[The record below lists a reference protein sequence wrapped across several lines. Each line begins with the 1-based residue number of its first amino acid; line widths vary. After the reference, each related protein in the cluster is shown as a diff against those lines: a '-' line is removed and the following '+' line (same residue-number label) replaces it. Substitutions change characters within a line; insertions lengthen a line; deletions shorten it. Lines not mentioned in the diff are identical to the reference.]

1 VIAVVRHVFAILV
14 LPGTVLILIPVW
26 IARTRTIAVTMP
38 GSSLGWVAWLGGF
51 LLLLAGGVLFI
62 GSLRR
67 FGIEGRGTLAPWDP
81 PRALVVQGPYAYVRH
96 PMISGVIL
104 LLLAE
109 AAFLRSMPHLQW
121 AGLFF
126 LINAVYIPLLEEPML
141 RTRFGGAYDVYR
153 KHVPR
158 LIPRL
163 HPWTGDDSSTSP
175 TISAAVR
182 ITQGSSDD

>member
-1 VIAVVRHVFAILV
+1 MIAVVRHVFAILV

-81 PRALVVQGPYAYVRH
+81 PRALVVQGPYSYVRN

-109 AAFLRSMPHLQW
+109 AAFLRSAPHLGW
-121 AGLFF
+121 AGLFS
-126 LINAVYIPLLEEPML
+126 LINALYIPLLEEPML
-141 RTRFGGAYDVYR
+141 HVRFGGGYGVYC

-163 HPWTGDDSSTSP
+163 RPWSGSEEADGSNVP
-175 TISAAVR
+175 TA
-182 ITQGSSDD
+182 